1 MLTSGD
7 ATAQTPTS
15 LHVPDVSGMDTLTA
29 ALAYAA
35 AGWYIAPTNPNHAN
49 PRQRKN
55 PGVVLGEGWDE
66 KTSRDPRQISAWYAG
81 ADYGIALHAGRSGA
95 VIFDVDEP
103 VPGPELD
110 LLIRELD
117 AAGAPYQRTDK
128 AGRRLHYAVRQPAGF
143 AAGNGAKNVGVRKVD
158 VRGKNG
164 VIVVYPT
171 PRPGEDDREYMWLRT
186 GPVPVPTPELTARMA
201 PAVQNAQRLDGAA
214 RVAFMDALAD
224 GPMCERVVKIC
235 GTANWTGG
243 RYEEAMRLT
252 LSLLHAGREGHTG
265 VREAVDLLASVYR
278 EQIGTERR
286 DPTEWQR
293 QLAGAV
299 DQAAEHG
306 TIVPIDPC
314 HPRAP
319 GNQPAFTG
327 EVPAPRPHVSR
338 ETAPPAAVTPPGMSE
353 ALGRLLKLAPDEA
366 LHEARLLVLEL
377 IDATPM
383 EEQEWRTQLKALVK
397 LPAVDFNA
405 ILRATRKER
414 KAQQEEA
421 EARARAERAAQA
433 EAENRLMAGPHDPLR
448 AARDLVLRI
457 PHSPDGDAPPVP
469 HVRWW
474 RGDFYAWQQTA
485 WKEWREDSV
494 DHWLYQQTEHAE
506 YLNEDGDTE
515 GWKPSERRIS
525 GVAHALGRGVLY
537 RDGHAESEDGPD
549 AIACA
554 NGVLVGG
561 LLRPHHPRHFNL
573 YALPFAYDAA
583 ATCPQWLAFLEQ
595 ALPGDHEAHLFLQ
608 QWFGYVLSGR
618 TDLQKMA
625 SLFGPPRC
633 GKGTIARVL
642 EALLGSESV
651 ASPSLE
657 KLATQFG
664 EAPLIGKRLAILSD
678 VRWNARATAEAVP
691 VMLAISGEDAR
702 NVPRKNRDDW
712 HGKLDVRFMAM
723 GNDAPAFNDASGA
736 MAGRMIHVQF
746 RETFAGREDLTLTP
760 RLLGELAGIL
770 NWALAGLHSLTEAG
784 RFTSPAS
791 SAEADETVMRISS
804 PVRAFME
811 DRCLIAEAAA
821 ATLDEVYDEYRR
833 WCESEGRERSF
844 EKEVFSKQLRSAGNG
859 HIAIERK
866 RNPITG
872 LRERRVTGLQLSAML
887 SQLSRLRPGSVPAVS
902 RL

>member
-7 ATAQTPTS
+7 STAQNPTS

-35 AGWYIAPTNPNHAN
+35 AGWFIAPTDPHHENV
-49 PRQRKN
+49 RERKN
-55 PGVVLGEGWDE
+55 PGMVLGRGWDE
-66 KTSRDPRQISAWYAG
+66 KTSRDPKQIAGWYAG
-81 ADYGIALHAGRSGA
+81 TDYGIALHAGRSGA

-103 VPGPELD
+103 VPGPELTA
-110 LLIRELD
+110 LLAELD
-117 AAGAPYQRTDK
+117 ATGAPYQRTDK
-128 AGRRLHYAVRQPAGF
+128 AGRRLHYVVRQPAGF

-186 GPVPVPTPELTARMA
+186 GAVPAPGPALTARMA
-201 PAVQNAQRLDGAA
+201 PAVAAATRLDGAT
-214 RVAFMDALAD
+214 RTQFMDALAR
-224 GPMCERVVKIC
+224 GPMCSRVLAIC

-252 LSLLHAGREGHTG
+252 LSLLHAGREGHVG
-265 VREAVDLLASVYR
+265 VNEAVDLLASVYR

-306 TIVPIDPC
+306 PIVPVDPC
-314 HPRAP
+314 NPPAAFAP
-319 GNQPAFTG
+319 PVNAEWLVPTRPLPA
-327 EVPAPRPHVSR
+327 V
-338 ETAPPAAVTPPGMSE
+338 APPAAHVAVPERTDTIGD
-353 ALGRLLKLAPDEA
+353 LLKLPPDEA
-366 LHEARLLVLEL
+366 LHAARLLVAQLV
-377 IDATPM
+377 DVSPM
-383 EEQEWRTQLKALVK
+383 EEQEWRTQLKTLVK
-397 LPAVDFNA
+397 LPAGDFNA

-414 KAQQEEA
+414 KAQEEA
-421 EARARAERAAQA
+421 WGAAARAERAAQA

-448 AARDLVLRI
+448 AARDLVKRI
-457 PHSPDGDAPPVP
+457 PHSPDGEGPPVP

-485 WKEWREDSV
+485 WKEWRQDSV

-537 RDGHAESEDGPD
+537 RDGHEESEDGPD

-573 YALPFAYDAA
+573 YALPFSYDAA

-595 ALPGDHEAHLFLQ
+595 VLPGDHEAHLFLQ

-736 MAGRMIHVQF
+736 MAGRMIHIEF
-746 RETFAGREDLTLTP
+746 RKTFAGNEDPTLTP

-784 RFTSPAS
+784 RFTSPS
-791 SAEADETVMRISS
+791 SSQEANDAVMRISS

-811 DRCLIAEAAA
+811 DRCLESPAAVA
-821 ATLDEVYDEYRR
+821 SLDDVYDEYRR

-844 EKEVFSKQLRSAGNG
+844 TKEIFSKELRSAGSG
-859 HIAIERK
+859 HIAVERR

-872 LRERRVTGLQLSAML
+872 LRERRVIGLQLSA
-887 SQLSRLRPGSVPAVS
+887 SVAQLSRLRPGSVPGSVPA
-902 RL
+902 